1 MGLPLWLCVKQ
12 TKAHRKKLKTMEP
25 HPPSLPYSITSVQ
38 PAQEVSVSSVS
49 SVPPLCVVR
58 ATPRVVLASYG
69 LMGSALL
76 LIMWRELLP
85 GLLCVCLGF
94 LLTRWLAPR
103 FSLLW
108 GRVPSTIEVPKSCQ
122 IMAAALVVLAPLGL
136 LALGLSQSRGY
147 LVDAPQQYRE
157 LLNYM
162 ARTVLELRQKLP
174 PDMASQLP
182 AGADEIQRSL
192 ASYLGAQAGTLALAG
207 RAWLGGLLFAYVGLL
222 IGALA
227 AVRQVGPGRGPLA
240 QELVLRIALF
250 GEAFRQIVA
259 AQFWIATF
267 NTLLTALFLLVILP
281 LSGIALPY
289 TPVLITI
296 TFVAGLIPI
305 VGNLLCN
312 AVITIVGLSVSP
324 MAALAC
330 LGFLILIHKA
340 EYVINAKV
348 VGKRTHMAV
357 WELLSVMFVAEAV
370 FGPAGLVAAPLF
382 YAYLK
387 KELHTAQL
395 V

>member
-1 MGLPLWLCVKQ
+1 MGRPLPLDYPIAV
-12 TKAHRKKLKTMEP
+12 AS
-25 HPPSLPYSITSVQ
+25 PS
-38 PAQEVSVSSVS
+38 
-49 SVPPLCVVR
+49 VVH
-58 ATPRVVLASYG
+58 ATHGVVLASYG
-69 LMGSALL
+69 LMGAALL
-76 LIMWRELLP
+76 LVMWRGLLP

-103 FSLLW
+103 FSLLC
-108 GRVPSTIEVPKSCQ
+108 GHIPSSMNPSRISQ
-122 IMAAALVVLAPLGL
+122 IMAAALVVLLPLGL
-136 LALGLSQSRGY
+136 LVLGLSQSRGY

-174 PDMASQLP
+174 PDIAAQLP
-182 AGADEIQRSL
+182 AGAEDIQRSI

-207 RAWLGGLLFAYVGLL
+207 RAWLGGLLFVYVGLL

-227 AVRQVGPGRGPLA
+227 AIRQVGPGRGPLA

-259 AQFWIATF
+259 AQFWIAAF
-267 NTLLTALFLLVILP
+267 NTLLTALFLLIFLP
-281 LSGIALPY
+281 LSGISLPY
-289 TPVLITI
+289 VPLLITI

-312 AVITIVGLSVSP
+312 AIITVVGLSVSP
-324 MAALAC
+324 TAALAC
-330 LGFLILIHKA
+330 LGFLVLIHKA

-348 VGKRTHMAV
+348 VGQRTHMGV
-357 WELLSVMFVAEAV
+357 WELLSVMFVSEAV

-387 KELHTAQL
+387 KELHAAGL

>member
-1 MGLPLWLCVKQ
+1 MGPLLP
-12 TKAHRKKLKTMEP
+12 
-25 HPPSLPYSITSVQ
+25 PPSHSAIAPVQAAPAALSTPLSVAA
-38 PAQEVSVSSVS
+38 PRASSG
-49 SVPPLCVVR
+49 
-58 ATPRVVLASYG
+58 VVLASYG
-69 LMGSALL
+69 LMGAALL
-76 LIMWRELLP
+76 LVMWRGLLP

-108 GRVPSTIEVPKSCQ
+108 GRIPSTIDVPRPFQ
-122 IMAAALVVLAPLGL
+122 IMAATLVVLAPLGL
-136 LALGLSQSRGY
+136 LVLGLSHSRGY
-147 LVDAPQQYRE
+147 VVDAPQQYRE

-174 PDMASQLP
+174 PDIANQLP

-227 AVRQVGPGRGPLA
+227 AVRQVGAGRGPLA

-250 GEAFRQIVA
+250 GDAFRQIVA

-267 NTLLTALFLLVILP
+267 NTLLTAVFLLVVLP
-281 LSGIALPY
+281 LSGISLPY

-324 MAALAC
+324 AAALAC
-330 LGFLILIHKA
+330 LGFLVLIHKA

-348 VGKRTHMAV
+348 VGQRTHMGV

-387 KELHTAQL
+387 KELHAANL

>member
-1 MGLPLWLCVKQ
+1 
-12 TKAHRKKLKTMEP
+12 MEEW
-25 HPPSLPYSITSVQ
+25 PPPTAARSAAPSPV
-38 PAQEVSVSSVS
+38 PALVSSADTA
-49 SVPPLCVVR
+49 PPFTTENR
-58 ATPRVVLASYG
+58 SPPGVVLSSYL
-69 LMGSALL
+69 LMAAALL
-76 LIMWRELLP
+76 LIMWRGLLP

-94 LLTRWLAPR
+94 LLTRWLVPR
-103 FSLLW
+103 FALL
-108 GRVPSTIEVPKSCQ
+108 GRHRHGQLGPPRWAQVL
-122 IMAAALVVLAPLGL
+122 AAALVMLSPLALLG
-136 LALGLSQSRGY
+136 LGLSQSRGY

-157 LLNYM
+157 LLDYM
-162 ARTVLELRQKLP
+162 ARTVLELREKLP
-174 PDMASQLP
+174 PDIAAQLP
-182 AGADEIQRSL
+182 DGAQEIQRSI
-192 ASYLGAQAGTLALAG
+192 ASYLGAKAGALALAG
-207 RAWLGGLLFAYVGLL
+207 RVWLSGLLFAYVGML

-227 AVRQVGPGRGPLA
+227 AVRHIRGARGPLA

-259 AQFWIATF
+259 AQFWIAAF
-267 NTLLTALFLLVILP
+267 NTVLTAIFLLVVLP
-281 LSGIALPY
+281 LWDMALPY

-296 TFVAGLIPI
+296 TFVAGLVPI

-312 AVITIVGLSVSP
+312 VIITVVGLSVSP

-330 LGFLILIHKA
+330 LVFLILIHKA

-348 VGKRTHMAV
+348 VGQRTHMGV

-387 KELHTAQL
+387 KELSVAGL